1 MANPH
6 RPLQKR
12 FPHLLTVSFSGFLL
26 SSETHLAKITISTS
40 CYAHG
45 KMNPDV
51 WNTEPV
57 AALLS
62 YAEMTVS
69 QIRALLPAVP
79 DFGGPCQNKAR
90 VLPAF
95 CWKRGTYLLFQLVLP
110 HSAGHHSAAVSRLTC
125 GWKSCRI
132 KKEAQRHV
140 SETEK
145 TRILPGLK
153 CGVTLQYVLEGLP
166 CCPLPVT
173 HGNCAAILS
182 QGVSEP
188 EGVNEYQLHSV
199 GHGKCLVQRF
209 VPLDACSGG

>member
-6 RPLQKR
+6 CPLQKL

-40 CYAHG
+40 CYSHG

-79 DFGGPCQNKAR
+79 DFGGPCQNKGR

-95 CWKRGTYLLFQLVLP
+95 CWKCGTYLLFQLVLP

-140 SETEK
+140 SET
-145 TRILPGLK
+145 LK
-153 CGVTLQYVLEGLP
+153 NQEHYQDSNMVSLYSTFWRDYLAVLFQWHTVIVLLSSLKVSVNQREWMGINCTLWAVENVWY
-166 CCPLPVT
+166 
-173 HGNCAAILS
+173 N
-182 QGVSEP
+182 VSFP
-188 EGVNEYQLHSV
+188 
-199 GHGKCLVQRF
+199 
-209 VPLDACSGG
+209 